1 MSYQAYLNNIGLQQ
15 SLQDTF
21 AQAQTTN
28 DQDAFEEVEDDNQ
41 NKIAR
46 GDTLKEE
53 KEQADE
59 EGGIG
64 LSTAI
69 IPALDITYG
78 GSTISSLA
86 NQAIGA
92 VTAKAKSAVS
102 DAVETASDFVSDA
115 VSGITAGI
123 SERISQGIQ
132 SIKSQFS
139 EAAEGAEGQ
148 LNAFTQNA
156 RNVLGNSTTNYSS
169 RIGSTDQEYLMEG
182 DPEITQSRVLVDG
195 TARVIA
201 PDAVDASPATAATL
215 GTETATT
222 SARVAGSEA
231 ISGASIGAEEGG
243 IGVGEALG
251 EGISAVAPE
260 LAVGADI
267 PFLNVGIA
275 LAGVGYGLYE
285 LFHHSSAPSAPPPP
299 PAPLAVAQ
307 NVSTT
312 QVGV

>member
-1 MSYQAYLNNIGLQQ
+1 MSYQSYLNNLGLQQ

-28 DQDAFEEVEDDNQ
+28 DQDAFEEVEDDNT
-41 NKIAR
+41 NKTAR
-46 GDTLKEE
+46 GDTLREE

-86 NQAIGA
+86 NQAIGSVA
-92 VTAKAKSAVS
+92 AKAKSAVS
-102 DAVETASDFVSDA
+102 DAVDTATEYVSDA
-115 VSGITAGI
+115 VSGITANI
-123 SERISQGIQ
+123 SARISQGIQ
-132 SIKSQFS
+132 GIKSQFS

-156 RNVLGNSTTNYSS
+156 RNILGSSTRDYTS

-182 DPEITQSRVLVDG
+182 DPEITQSRVLIDG
-195 TARVIA
+195 TARAVA
-201 PDAVDASPATAATL
+201 PDAVDAAPATAATL
-215 GTETATT
+215 GTETATAV
-222 SARVAGSEA
+222 ARVAPEGIA
-231 ISGASIGAEEGG
+231 GASLGAEEAGV
-243 IGVGEALG
+243 GVGEALG

-307 NVSTT
+307 NVATT

>member
-1 MSYQAYLNNIGLQQ
+1 MSYQAYLNNLGLQQ

-28 DQDAFEEVEDDNQ
+28 DQDAFEEVEDDNT
-41 NKIAR
+41 NKTAR
-46 GDTLKEE
+46 GDTLREE

-86 NQAIGA
+86 NQAIGSVA
-92 VTAKAKSAVS
+92 AKAKSAVS
-102 DAVETASDFVSDA
+102 DAVDTASEYVSDA
-115 VSGITAGI
+115 VSGITANI
-123 SERISQGIQ
+123 SARISQGIQ
-132 SIKSQFS
+132 GIKSQFS

-156 RNVLGNSTTNYSS
+156 RNILGSSTRDYSS
-169 RIGSTDQEYLMEG
+169 RIGTTDQEYLMEG

-195 TARVIA
+195 TARAVA
-201 PDAVDASPATAATL
+201 PDAVDAAPATAATL
-215 GTETATT
+215 GTETTT
-222 SARVAGSEA
+222 AAARVAPEA
-231 ISGASIGAEEGG
+231 IGGASIGAEEGAV
-243 IGVGEALG
+243 GVGEALG

-267 PFLNVGIA
+267 PFLNIGIA

-285 LFHHSSAPSAPPPP
+285 LFHHSSAPAAPPPP

-307 NVSTT
+307 NVATT